1 MCILLNST
9 TKEWE
14 KVGNKGAELLSVT
27 EFTYVYNEFFDWE
40 AAKVRESE
48 IKVLNLNLSLV
59 ITD

>member
-1 MCILLNST
+1 MHITEFT